1 MLVVRTPGQGAIT
14 LLPAQGLAV
23 RDALEDSDRTHW
35 HAAGMVA
42 FPLQALPAA
51 AQPLWLHFEPTHAL
65 SGTLT
70 LQLSDAPAFQ
80 RTQLRW
86 VAYVSAALAILL
98 GMALTAL
105 CFAVLLRDSVYL
117 IYAGYVGSYALL
129 QVLSTGYL
137 FHPLGW
143 ELGRSRSACARPRC
157 RRGVGCVQRAVCL
170 AAARPA
176 AAPAAVGA
184 AGSAGGRAVPADRGL
199 QRTAM
204 TFIAAVRTRLF
215 CSPGR

>member
-137 FHPLGW
+137 FHPLG
-143 ELGRSRSACARPRC
+143 RSWAAPDPLALARVAGAVSGVFSVLFAWRLLDLPR
-157 RRGVGCVQRAVCL
+157 RLPRLAPLALLAAGQFLLIAVC
-170 AAARPA
+170 
-176 AAPAAVGA
+176 
-184 AGSAGGRAVPADRGL
+184 SALP
-199 QRTAM
+199 
-204 TFIAAVRTRLF
+204 
-215 CSPGR
+215 